1 MDKKKNV
8 ISSRLIEIFEDGG
21 LVERIKSRLPY
32 LFQIAELESSG
43 KLTQIVLNY
52 NLTGNFP

>member
-8 ISSRLIEIFEDGG
+8 ISSHLIEIFEDGG
-21 LVERIKSRLPY
+21 LVERIKRCLPY